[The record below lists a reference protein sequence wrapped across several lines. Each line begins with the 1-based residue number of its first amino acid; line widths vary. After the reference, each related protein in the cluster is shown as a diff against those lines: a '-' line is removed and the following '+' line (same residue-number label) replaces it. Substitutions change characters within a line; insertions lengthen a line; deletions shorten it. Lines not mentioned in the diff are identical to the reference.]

1 MFCDIFLPICLAL
14 LFTEIAFQPADN
26 VIFNEVYVIYFFLWS
41 MVFVSYLETFDYLRD
56 EIS

>member
-1 MFCDIFLPICLAL
+1 MLILMK
-14 LFTEIAFQPADN
+14 
-26 VIFNEVYVIYFFLWS
+26 FNVIYFFLWS

>member
-1 MFCDIFLPICLAL
+1 MLILMKF
-14 LFTEIAFQPADN
+14 N
-26 VIFNEVYVIYFFLWS
+26 VIYFFFLWS